1 MTRLIQQLTS
11 GLVLALA
18 AAAAAA
24 ADAPVDGT
32 WQKHEYMLGYAGAT
46 SHYSCDGL
54 EYKLTQLLKLAG
66 ARPDAKVRASCTNR
80 LGSASRIVTART
92 TFYTLT
98 LTPAAGS
105 QQSAVP
111 DRRAGTWKTIEWH
124 TGSPPQLTF
133 GDCELVDQFAREML
147 PMFTT
152 RDVDNRMKCVPYQ
165 ETLGN
170 IDLRFSVL
178 TALPRA

>member
-1 MTRLIQQLTS
+1 MTRLTQHLMS

-18 AAAAAA
+18 TTAAAA
-24 ADAPVDGT
+24 ADAPVEGT
-32 WQKHEYMLGYAGAT
+32 WQKHEYLLGYAGVT

-54 EYKLTQLLKLAG
+54 EHKLTQLLKLAG
-66 ARPDAKVRASCTNR
+66 ARPDAKVRASCTNP

-92 TFYTLT
+92 TFYTLAPAPAS
-98 LTPAAGS
+98 TPAAAPG
-105 QQSAVP
+105 
-111 DRRAGTWKTIEWH
+111 RGAGVWTTVEWH
-124 TGSPPQLTF
+124 TGSPPELTF
-133 GDCELVDQFAREML
+133 SDCELVDQFIREIL

-170 IDLRFSVL
+170 IDLKFSVL